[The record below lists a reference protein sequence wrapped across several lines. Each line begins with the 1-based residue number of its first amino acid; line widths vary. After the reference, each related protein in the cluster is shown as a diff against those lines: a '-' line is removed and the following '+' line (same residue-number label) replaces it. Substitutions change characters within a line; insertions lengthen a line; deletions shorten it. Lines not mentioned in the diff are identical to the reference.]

1 MPSLF
6 TMALS
11 RVLHLGVLACLAL
24 CLCLCGAG
32 CQREPERTTPEGTIA
47 AARMAVERADA
58 RRVADFIYAENEDY
72 RKLLRRFGRFMNNL
86 QELGVQIQ
94 KKFPQEIA
102 AMQAKAEEAAKSGR
116 ANTLM
121 AQIGAQMRPQGMR
134 RRGGPPPQDTRTA
147 FEDALKALFAD
158 PYKWLRE
165 SEGRLTTTYLTDD
178 SVALLWDE
186 QPILP
191 PIGMVMR
198 RAEDGFWYFMLPT
211 NLPGVSNFMPRTKE
225 QFEIF
230 GGLITVFDRVV
241 IDLTDDIKNN
251 RVRSLDDMS
260 RKAGEKLFI
269 PAAMTFYAYTRM
281 QDSQRREAR
290 AAEQAARQAGSQP
303 QSAGPN

>member
-1 MPSLF
+1 MPNFRTFQLWALLF
-6 TMALS
+6 LFAGL
-11 RVLHLGVLACLAL
+11 VLTT
-24 CLCLCGAG
+24 G
-32 CQREPERTTPEGTIA
+32 CRREPERTTPEGTIA
-47 AARMAVERADA
+47 AARMAVERGDA

-72 RKLLRRFGRFMNNL
+72 RRLFRRFGVFMNNL
-86 QELGVQIQ
+86 QGLGVQIQ
-94 KKFPQEIA
+94 AQFPQEIA
-102 AMQAKAEEAAKSGR
+102 AMQAKAEEAAKSGK
-116 ANTLM
+116 TTSLM
-121 AQIGAQMRPQGMR
+121 AQIGAQMMPQGR
-134 RRGGPPPQDTRTA
+134 RRRAQPQQDTRTA
-147 FEDALKALFAD
+147 FDDALKALFAD

-165 SEGRLTTTYLTDD
+165 SEDRLTTTYLTDD

-230 GGLITVFDRVV
+230 GGLVTVFDKVV
-241 IDLTDDIKNN
+241 IDLTDDIKKG
-251 RVRSLDDMS
+251 RVRSLDDVS

-290 AAEQAARQAGSQP
+290 AAEQAARAAQ
-303 QSAGPN
+303 QSPPSGPN